1 MPATNYKKARDFFRE
16 RMKSRMSDDGLLVEG
31 GIFLGS
37 GKKSQPSR
45 SGVFGKERGEG
56 HRRKALIYALPTL

>member
-1 MPATNYKKARDFFRE
+1 
-16 RMKSRMSDDGLLVEG
+16 MSDDGLLVEG